1 MNKTDHPVSEEARAR
16 FATAL
21 STIEKEHGV
30 RVLYACESGS
40 RAWGFASPDSD
51 YDVRFVYAHPRDWY
65 LSVFERRDVIGLP
78 LEGDED
84 INGWDLRKA
93 LRLLAKSN
101 PVLIE
106 WLQSPIV
113 YRAVPGFATAM
124 LELAQRLYSPA
135 AGHYHY
141 FHMARKNFREHLLG
155 EEVKLKKYF
164 YVLRP
169 VLACQWIERGWG
181 VPPMAFM
188 ELAGR
193 VLQPGPLLE
202 AIVELRR
209 RKMETAEVGLGPRQ
223 PLVHEYLEGELQ
235 RLGRN
240 APPGPQEPLRHAALD
255 AFLREWAVPETAA

>member
-1 MNKTDHPVSEEARAR
+1 MNETDHPVTAQACAR
-16 FATAL
+16 FVSAL
-21 STIEKEHGV
+21 SGIEADHDVK
-30 RVLYACESGS
+30 VLYACESGS

-51 YDVRFVYAHPRDWY
+51 YDVRFIYASRRSWY
-65 LSVFERRDVIGLP
+65 LAVFEARDVIELP

-101 PVLIE
+101 PVLLE

-113 YRAVPGFATAM
+113 YKSDTAFHAG
-124 LELAQRLYSPA
+124 LRELAARFHSPTA
-135 AGHYHY
+135 LHYHY

-169 VLACQWIERGWG
+169 VLACQWIERGYG

-188 ELAGR
+188 SLVERLLPAGVLLDTIRELRGR
-193 VLQPGPLLE
+193 KMQTAEFGASARITAIHDFLE
-202 AIVELRR
+202 AEL
-209 RKMETAEVGLGPRQ
+209 M
-223 PLVHEYLEGELQ
+223 

-240 APPGPQEPLRHAALD
+240 APLRPEEPVQHKALD
-255 AFLREWAVPETAA
+255 DFLGRWAAQD